1 MDGVMLDS
9 FKYNAISFEQVSG
22 VKLSEQERKMF
33 QYCALK
39 DTVDY
44 LNENYECNLIVET
57 FSKDCFAIQMELMKD
72 DLKPNKQFTK
82 FLQDCKT
89 KGIQLAIGTSS
100 FKYRAE
106 IITSL
111 LGVRDYFTELV
122 AADDVDRHKPD
133 PAVYIKAAK
142 RLNIDPGYC
151 IVVEDAKDGI
161 EAAINGG
168 MKAVAIK
175 TEQQDYEDLKEADL
189 IFEKLE
195 DLDLEKIKK
204 LLEKIKD

>member
-1 MDGVMLDS
+1 
-9 FKYNAISFEQVSG
+9 
-22 VKLSEQERKMF
+22 
-33 QYCALK
+33 
-39 DTVDY
+39 
-44 LNENYECNLIVET
+44 
-57 FSKDCFAIQMELMKD
+57 
-72 DLKPNKQFTK
+72 
-82 FLQDCKT
+82 
-89 KGIQLAIGTSS
+89 
-100 FKYRAE
+100 
-106 IITSL
+106 L